1 MNTLAQT
8 QQNFGLSQPVPADL
22 EFLRSTVA
30 KNSTDEE
37 FKLFLL
43 LSKKYGL
50 DPWAKEIW
58 FIKYSD
64 KGTPSIFTS
73 RDGYIKIAH
82 ASGKFDGMESYTID
96 DESGNPIKAVALVYR
111 KDASRPF
118 KAEIKVSEYNNKNNT
133 NPTWQRF
140 PSAMAMKVA
149 EVAALK
155 RAFSISG
162 VVTKEE
168 LPEGDPQSVNLTP
181 SKLSR
186 EQALKIKEVAKTNGW
201 TVQEMKDYF
210 NQLGFN
216 SASDITEDKYDEI
229 LEYFATPKEEIIE
242 VSA

>member
-1 MNTLAQT
+1 MNTLVQT
-8 QQNFGLSQPVPADL
+8 QQSTELTQQNKKQL

-43 LSKKYGL
+43 LSEKYGL

-58 FIKYSD
+58 FIKYNEKS
-64 KGTPSIFTS
+64 TPAIFTS

-82 ASGKFDGMESYTID
+82 ASGQFDGMESYTID
-96 DESGNPIKAVALVYR
+96 DENGVPIKAVAMVYR

-118 KAEIKVSEYNNKNNT
+118 KAEIKVSEYNKGG
-133 NPTWQRF
+133 NPTWKTF

-168 LPEGDPQSVNLTP
+168 LPEGDISNLERSS
-181 SKLSR
+181 SKLTR
-186 EQALKIKEVAKTNGW
+186 EQALRLKELATTNGYNSSDIKEHAKS
-201 TVQEMKDYF
+201 
-210 NQLGFN
+210 LGFD
-216 SASDITEDKYDEI
+216 SVSDITEDKYDEI
-229 LEYFATPKEEIIE
+229 LGYFANPKGEIIE
-242 VSA
+242 ASA